1 MKWFIHQ
8 REIIEQPKT
17 ELVSIKNVV
26 GHQGQTIHCLERPHE
41 PTKTL
46 ELNNLTMYYCLPK
59 GYHCYEEYNIQNPGC

>member
-8 REIIEQPKT
+8 RERIEQPKT

-46 ELNNLTMYYCLPK
+46 ELNNLIYVLLLTERISSL
-59 GYHCYEEYNIQNPGC
+59 